1 MKVIQVLP
9 DLNTGGVERGTVELS
24 KALIE
29 AGCSAY
35 VISNGGVLVNELTQA
50 GAIHIQVPVGKKHI
64 SSLLQVRKIRK
75 IIMEIGPEIVHVR
88 SRMPA
93 WLVFLAMRF
102 IPKSKRPIVV
112 STFHGM
118 YSKPLYSQV
127 MTFSDHIISVSET
140 VREYIME
147 NYQINRDKISM
158 IHRGCDPSIFNKREL
173 PESWKQAWYKTY
185 PETQN
190 KIILTLPARI
200 TKWKGIDTMIELISQ
215 LDTRFHALI
224 VGPVNQKKQAYYDAL
239 QALIQGKGLQDRVTF
254 CGTRSDIDEIYR
266 LSSIVYNLSN
276 QPEPF
281 GRTVCE
287 ACNVGTKVIAW
298 ASGGPKESLA
308 EMFPQGLVEPGNMQ
322 QLREK
327 TMELA
332 FEKGLEPKSDVFT
345 TQKMTNKTIELY
357 HALAFSKTH
366 ATSTAD

>member
-24 KALIE
+24 KALVA

-35 VISNGGVLVNELTQA
+35 VISSGGVLVNELTQA

-75 IIMEIGPEIVHVR
+75 IIMEIRPEIVHVR
-88 SRMPA
+88 SRVPA

-102 IPKSKRPIVV
+102 IPKSQRPTVV

-127 MTFSDHIISVSET
+127 MTFSDHIICVSET
-140 VREYIME
+140 VREYILE
-147 NYQINRDKISM
+147 NYQVQNDKISL
-158 IHRGCDPSIFNKREL
+158 IHRGCDPKIFNRREVS
-173 PESWKQAWYKTY
+173 ESWKQAWYKTY
-185 PETQN
+185 PETKD

-200 TKWKGIDTMIELISQ
+200 TKWKGIDSMVQLISE
-215 LDTRFHALI
+215 LDKRFHALI
-224 VGPVNQKKQAYYDAL
+224 VGPVNQKKQAYYEAL
-239 QALIQGKGLQDRVTF
+239 QALIRGKGVQDRVTF
-254 CGTRSDIDEIYR
+254 CGSRSDIDEIYR
-266 LSSIVYNLSN
+266 LSTIVYNLSN

-322 QLREK
+322 QLLEK

-332 FEKGLEPKSDVFT
+332 FEDTLQPKADVFT
-345 TQKMTNKTIELY
+345 TQKMTDKTIKLY
-357 HALAFSKTH
+357 HSLAFAKQH
-366 ATSTAD
+366 ATSID